1 MLTVAFLAA
10 AITLP
15 GTAPIGMDYLAYDA
29 ENERVWV
36 PAGNS
41 GNVDVIDV
49 PSGKLT
55 PISGFQTAAPRPT
68 GGHGP
73 TRQGPSSVTIA
84 EKVAW
89 VGNRGDNKVCAFD
102 RKTLAKGECVQLES
116 MPDGIQWVAS
126 TGELWITTPRD
137 QTLTIVDAKKKISTI
152 KLEGDPEGY
161 ALDGKNGVF
170 YTNLEDKD
178 QTLAVDV
185 KTRKV
190 TPVGSPGCGKEGP
203 RGLVLD
209 GARKLLLVACTDG
222 VVAFALA
229 RGNRIA
235 GRVKTGGG
243 VDNLDYD
250 PARKLLHVA
259 SRQAGT
265 LTFVKVADSG
275 ELGALSTVPT
285 AKGARNPVVDKRG
298 TAYVPDSPEGKLLV
312 IEPPNTR

>member
-1 MLTVAFLAA
+1 MLTLAFFAA

-15 GTAPIGMDYLAYDA
+15 GTPPIAMDYLAYDA

-55 PISGFQTAAPRPT
+55 TISGFKTAAPRPS

-73 TRQGPSSVTIA
+73 MMQGPSSVTIS
-84 EKVAW
+84 EKAAW

-116 MPDGIQWVAS
+116 MPDGLQWVAS

-137 QTLTIVDAKKKISTI
+137 QTLTIVDSKKQIATI
-152 KLEGDPEGY
+152 KLDGDPEGY
-161 ALDGKNGVF
+161 ALDGKAGVF

-209 GARKLLLVACTDG
+209 GSRKLLLVACTDG
-222 VVAFALA
+222 AVAIDLA
-229 RGNRIA
+229 HGNKLV
-235 GRVKTGGG
+235 GRVITGGG

-250 PARKLLHVA
+250 PARKLLLVA
-259 SRQAGT
+259 ARKAGT

-275 ELGALSTVPT
+275 ALSVAAKVPT
-285 AKGARNPVVDKRG
+285 VVGARNPVVDKRG
-298 TAYVPDSPEGKLLV
+298 TVYLPDSPEGKLLV
-312 IEPPNTR
+312 VEPPNTR